1 MLLRWNQFRHLRS
14 DGVHPLL
21 AELGDLNYCRT
32 GTPSPDTLART
43 GLWIR
48 NGFLTRETL
57 ARMDSI
63 SLIVTGTS
71 LRPDRKFD
79 PVPYVQALEEQ
90 GSVSA
95 VEVLIAGR
103 AKPGD
108 SAPED
113 ELAGPASSRE
123 GSVHAL
129 RSAIEGASHDILLIM
144 DARRSYQPE
153 ALLQVVQGLQSTDT
167 ELAIGVPSR
176 TRGGWPLRVIGRR
189 LLGIAGQLTLGTSDI
204 FSGLMAVRRRM
215 LRDLPAEHGARG
227 SRLVLD
233 LLAWPCREHRD
244 IPVDTSPD
252 DRIPI
257 LPLRFDDVRQ
267 LKRVLDHRFGT
278 FSRLVQFC
286 MVGASGMVV
295 DLTLY
300 AILQAVFGRFWPF
313 ATRVSPW
320 GLSWPLATAGALSI
334 FVALVWNFTLNRRLT
349 FNDARAGSILRQFMT
364 YALGNALGIGVS
376 LSLRLYLPMKIGF
389 FGRHR
394 LAAAVVG
401 IIVAT
406 GISFSMS
413 RWVVFIR
420 RPAGLPAAGAAT
432 ELPVKS
438 ALRES
443 PAVS

>member
-1 MLLRWNQFRHLRS
+1 M
-14 DGVHPLL
+14 
-21 AELGDLNYCRT
+21 E
-32 GTPSPDTLART
+32 
-43 GLWIR
+43 
-48 NGFLTRETL
+48 
-57 ARMDSI
+57 SI

-71 LRPDRKFD
+71 MRPDRKFD
-79 PVPYVQALEEQ
+79 PAPYEQALRDQ
-90 GSVSA
+90 RGVSA
-95 VEVLIAGR
+95 VEVIIAGS
-103 AKPGD
+103 AKAAR
-108 SAPED
+108 SERED
-113 ELAGPASSRE
+113 ELAAWPVPSD
-123 GSVHAL
+123 GSVHEL
-129 RSAIEGASHDILLIM
+129 RAAIEAATNDVLVIL
-144 DARRSYQPE
+144 DARRSYVPE
-153 ALLQVVQGLQSTDT
+153 ALVEVVEGLCGTVTD
-167 ELAIGVPSR
+167 LAIAVPRR
-176 TRGGWPLRVIGRR
+176 TRGGWPFRAIGRR
-189 LLGIAGQLTLGTSDI
+189 VLGLAGQMTLGTSDI
-204 FSGLMAVRRRM
+204 FSGLMAVRRST
-215 LRDLPAEHGARG
+215 LHNLPSEHGARG

-233 LLAWPCREHRD
+233 LLAWPCREHVD
-244 IPVDTSPD
+244 VPVETGPD
-252 DRIPI
+252 DRIPM
-257 LPLRFDDVRQ
+257 LPLHFDDVRQ

-313 ATRVSPW
+313 AVRFSAG

-349 FNDARAGSILRQFMT
+349 FNDARAGSVLRQFMT

-376 LSLRLYLPMKIGF
+376 LSLRLYLPMHFGF
-389 FGRHR
+389 FDRHR

-401 IIVAT
+401 IVVAT

-420 RPAGLPAAGAAT
+420 RPSGRSVAAPAA

-443 PAVS
+443 AAVS